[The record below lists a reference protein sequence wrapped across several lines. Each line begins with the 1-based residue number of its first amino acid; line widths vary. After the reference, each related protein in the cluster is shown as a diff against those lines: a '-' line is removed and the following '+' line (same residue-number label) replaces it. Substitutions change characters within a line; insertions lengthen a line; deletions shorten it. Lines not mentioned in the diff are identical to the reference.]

1 MNKRFTLSFLLLLSF
16 LLSATAQSIDEARAK
31 RIAASFFKSNAA
43 RSMRGEK
50 MVQNE
55 NLVNNYTAR
64 VGDKNCFYIFNRGKN
79 DGFVIV
85 SADERTRQNVLGYS
99 ERGSLDYSS
108 SPAYIKAFLDRYA
121 QGISLLK
128 SADGSQGGTTITYQ
142 DPVDPLLGD
151 IAWGQGWPYNL
162 LCPKDD
168 QGGNYV
174 TGCVQ
179 TAMAQIMAYHK
190 WPKQGR
196 GTASYEWNGQTLSA
210 DFSKSTYRW
219 DLMQPQYEYGDES
232 ISEDSKMAVAKL
244 MADCGIANGA
254 SYADGGTGASSG
266 SAAQSLIDYFD
277 YDLSINMLDRNECS
291 AEYYE
296 GTIQNELRQGRP
308 VMLGGGNSKGEGDA
322 HEFLCDG
329 FNQEGY
335 YHINFGWNGYVNG
348 YFLISATG
356 YDVNPDVI
364 YGIQKNQGGKG
375 DFVASSFLDF
385 MCVEGHKVSMGIA
398 ISTFAHFQY
407 DFAFAFENTSDGKVE
422 YAPINGN
429 LSVGIWTTPQEPNI
443 VTFDKKLA
451 NGTYK
456 MYPVVSIKGRND
468 WRKVIFGD
476 KRQSF
481 IDVSVS
487 GGILSME
494 NNHIYD
500 DIEEGAVEI
509 NGIYYQLNADKKTAT
524 VTYKNSKYDSYAGY
538 VVIPEMVTGSDGN
551 SYQVVAIGKNAF
563 TECRNLEE
571 VSIPASVEEIGYG
584 AFSQSS
590 LRNINIP
597 QKSRLKSIGG
607 WGFNGSGLESISLP
621 DGFSYLAQ
629 CAFQGC
635 SLRYISL
642 PSSLTSFGSVA
653 FNACQK
659 LNTLKVAWRQIP
671 NTNEMLAQVDL
682 SQAKLLVPKGYK
694 EIYQKNQEL
703 SGFKSI
709 EEYWEQGAAGITPV
723 DSTQTASFCSGTDV
737 EGYYVVPDT
746 LVLDDGTKYPVT
758 VIADYAFKGNQQVT
772 SVTIPSSVSKIGE
785 KAFAGCVKLEELS
798 LQNPIPPTLASDAA
812 VGKSRGMAGAE
823 SAIPEFDG
831 VDLGSCTL
839 YVPIGSAALYRSAYG
854 WSAFQKIVEKENTDI
869 KGVVMQRGT
878 SGHVYNLQGMH
889 VGYDKKLQSLP
900 AGVYIVKGKKMV
912 VSK

>member
-142 DPVDPLLGD
+142 DPVNPLLGD

-168 QGGNYV
+168 HGGNYV

-179 TAMAQIMAYHK
+179 TAMAQI
-190 WPKQGR
+190 
-196 GTASYEWNGQTLSA
+196 
-210 DFSKSTYRW
+210 
-219 DLMQPQYEYGDES
+219 
-232 ISEDSKMAVAKL
+232 MAVAKL

-375 DFVASSFLDF
+375 DFVASSSLDF
-385 MCVEGHKVSMGIA
+385 MCVEGPFPVRLRLRLR
-398 ISTFAHFQY
+398 
-407 DFAFAFENTSDGKVE
+407 E
-422 YAPINGN
+422 Y
-429 LSVGIWTTPQEPNI
+429 L
-443 VTFDKKLA
+443 
-451 NGTYK
+451 
-456 MYPVVSIKGRND
+456 
-468 WRKVIFGD
+468 
-476 KRQSF
+476 
-481 IDVSVS
+481 
-487 GGILSME
+487 
-494 NNHIYD
+494 
-500 DIEEGAVEI
+500 
-509 NGIYYQLNADKKTAT
+509 
-524 VTYKNSKYDSYAGY
+524 
-538 VVIPEMVTGSDGN
+538 
-551 SYQVVAIGKNAF
+551 
-563 TECRNLEE
+563 
-571 VSIPASVEEIGYG
+571 
-584 AFSQSS
+584 
-590 LRNINIP
+590 
-597 QKSRLKSIGG
+597 
-607 WGFNGSGLESISLP
+607 
-621 DGFSYLAQ
+621 
-629 CAFQGC
+629 
-635 SLRYISL
+635 
-642 PSSLTSFGSVA
+642 
-653 FNACQK
+653 
-659 LNTLKVAWRQIP
+659 
-671 NTNEMLAQVDL
+671 
-682 SQAKLLVPKGYK
+682 
-694 EIYQKNQEL
+694 
-703 SGFKSI
+703 
-709 EEYWEQGAAGITPV
+709 
-723 DSTQTASFCSGTDV
+723 
-737 EGYYVVPDT
+737 
-746 LVLDDGTKYPVT
+746 
-758 VIADYAFKGNQQVT
+758 
-772 SVTIPSSVSKIGE
+772 
-785 KAFAGCVKLEELS
+785 
-798 LQNPIPPTLASDAA
+798 
-812 VGKSRGMAGAE
+812 
-823 SAIPEFDG
+823 
-831 VDLGSCTL
+831 
-839 YVPIGSAALYRSAYG
+839 
-854 WSAFQKIVEKENTDI
+854 
-869 KGVVMQRGT
+869 
-878 SGHVYNLQGMH
+878 
-889 VGYDKKLQSLP
+889 
-900 AGVYIVKGKKMV
+900 
-912 VSK
+912 